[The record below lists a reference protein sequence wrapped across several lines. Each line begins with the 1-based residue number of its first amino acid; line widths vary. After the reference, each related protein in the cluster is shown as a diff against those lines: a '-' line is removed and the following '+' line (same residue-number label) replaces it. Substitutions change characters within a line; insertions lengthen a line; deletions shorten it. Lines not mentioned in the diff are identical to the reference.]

1 MKKLLNSRPIAVV
14 CKVTTALV
22 VIGVLFAAT
31 IYAISVIWPV
41 YDYDLKIPSPDARYD
56 LVVLRGDAAAFADFS
71 YNIYVFPHALTPE
84 KTPRGKQVWMAGI
97 WRDKTYLVYS
107 GYSVPMFRWT
117 DTNALEIDID
127 DLYENVSEFHPVTG
141 TGYDAAILASLVIGK
156 TNTQN
161 TMP

>member
-1 MKKLLNSRPIAVV
+1 
-14 CKVTTALV
+14 
-22 VIGVLFAAT
+22 
-31 IYAISVIWPV
+31 
-41 YDYDLKIPSPDARYD
+41 
-56 LVVLRGDAAAFADFS
+56 
-71 YNIYVFPHALTPE
+71 
-84 KTPRGKQVWMAGI
+84 MAGI